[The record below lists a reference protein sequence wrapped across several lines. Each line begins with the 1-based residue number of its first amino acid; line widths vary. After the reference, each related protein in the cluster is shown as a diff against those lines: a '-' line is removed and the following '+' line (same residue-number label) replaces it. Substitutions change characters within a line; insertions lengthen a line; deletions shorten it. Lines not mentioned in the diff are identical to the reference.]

1 MNKEEKNQLIEVL
14 DGMLNENKNFY
25 LADISGL
32 TAEENSS
39 LRRLCYKREVSLQVV
54 KNTLLKKAF
63 EKNGTDFSELYDVL
77 IGNTSIMTSNSGNG
91 PAKVIKEFRK
101 KNAKPILKA
110 AHIEESLYIGDENLS
125 ALADLKSKNE
135 LIGDIITLLQ
145 SPAKNV
151 ISALQ
156 SGGNKL
162 SGIVKV
168 LQEKTGEVPTV
179 EEKVIKETT
188 VVEEISTESQVEETT
203 VEEMPVAKV
212 ADEELEKEEVIE
224 ETPVAEETTEEPKL
238 EENDEETSSEEE
250 SKE

>member
-1 MNKEEKNQLIEVL
+1 MNKEEKNQLIDVL
-14 DGMLNENKNFY
+14 DGMLNDNKNFY

-32 TAEENSS
+32 TVEENSS

-63 EKNGTDFSELYDVL
+63 EKNAADFSELYDVL
-77 IGNTSIMTSNSGNG
+77 VGNTSIMQAEAANG
-91 PAKVIKEFRK
+91 PAKVIKEFRT
-101 KNAKPILKA
+101 KNEKPILKA
-110 AHIEESLYIGDENLS
+110 AYLEESLYIGDENLV
-125 ALADLKSKNE
+125 ALTDIKSKDE

-168 LQEKTGEVPTV
+168 LQEKSAENP
-179 EEKVIKETT
+179 
-188 VVEEISTESQVEETT
+188 VVEEVVEVTPVEEPK
-203 VEEMPVAKV
+203 VEGVT
-212 ADEELEKEEVIE
+212 E
-224 ETPVAEETTEEPKL
+224 ETPVADVSTEEQKTEEVV
-238 EENDEETSSEEE
+238 EENSDEGEITEESKVEEEKDEETSSEEE
-250 SKE
+250 SK